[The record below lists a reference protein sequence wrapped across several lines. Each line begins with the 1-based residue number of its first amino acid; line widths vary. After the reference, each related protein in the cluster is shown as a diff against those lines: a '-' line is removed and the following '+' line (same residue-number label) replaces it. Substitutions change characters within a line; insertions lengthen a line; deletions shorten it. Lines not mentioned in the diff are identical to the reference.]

1 MATNHFGGLDVAPAI
16 IAGCSGR
23 GAIAGSH
30 RRVPL

>member
-1 MATNHFGGLDVAPAI
+1 MATNHFGGLDVAPA

-30 RRVPL
+30 RRAPW